1 MRKIDILMLAL
12 LSAIWGAS
20 FLFMRIASPEFGPV
34 ALICVRMSGAVIIVL
49 PFLLGRTFRHRVISH
64 AGRLTLLGIMNHVI
78 PFTLLA
84 FATTRLEAGFTSL
97 INATTPMFTAITG
110 AVFFATAIQRSQII
124 GLAIAFSGVFILSF
138 DKLSFTA
145 GGVGWAIVAGLGAT
159 FCYGIS
165 VNFSKRH
172 LSGLSASEITVGSM
186 LASSLILLIPG
197 WWFWPEVQP
206 SQSAWI
212 SAILLATVCTAIAF
226 LLFFRVLASAG
237 AIASS
242 TVTFLVPVFAIGWG
256 ISLLGESLSLQLI
269 AGMLV
274 TLLGTSITLGLLKFQ
289 HTNTAF
295 K

>member
-1 MRKIDILMLAL
+1 MKKTDILLL
-12 LSAIWGAS
+12 TILSAIWGAS

-34 ALICVRMSGAVIIVL
+34 ALICVRMTGAVSIVL
-49 PFLLGRTFRHRVISH
+49 PFLLSQKFRARVAAH
-64 AGRLTLLGIMNHVI
+64 ALPLSLLGIMNHVI

-97 INATTPMFTAITG
+97 INATTPMFTAIAG
-110 AVFFATAIQRSQII
+110 AAFFATAISRSQVV
-124 GLAIAFSGVFILSF
+124 GLAIAFCGVFILSF

-145 GGVGWAIVAGLGAT
+145 GGAGWAILAGLGAT

-165 VNFSKRH
+165 VNYSKRH

-186 LASSLILLIPG
+186 LASTLILLVPG

-206 SQSAWI
+206 SQEAWI

-256 ISLLGESLSLQLI
+256 ISLLGETLNLQLI
-269 AGMLV
+269 IGMLV
-274 TLLGTSITLGLLKFQ
+274 TLLGTAITLGLIRLR
-289 HTNTAF
+289 NLNSAA
-295 K
+295 

>member
-1 MRKIDILMLAL
+1 VKKTDFLLLTI

-34 ALICVRMSGAVIIVL
+34 ALICVRMTGAVIIVL
-49 PFLLGRTFRHRVISH
+49 PFLLSKKFRARVASH
-64 AGRLTLLGIMNHVI
+64 AGRLTLLGITNHVI

-97 INATTPMFTAITG
+97 INATTPMFTAIAG
-110 AVFFATAIQRSQII
+110 AALFATAISRSQIV
-124 GLAIAFSGVFILSF
+124 GLAIAFFGVFILSF
-138 DKLSFTA
+138 GKLSFTA
-145 GGVGWAIVAGLGAT
+145 GGAGWAILAGLGAT

-165 VNFSKRH
+165 VNYSKRH

-186 LASSLILLIPG
+186 LASTLILLLPG

-206 SQSAWI
+206 SQEAWI

-256 ISLLGESLSLQLI
+256 ISLLGESLNLQLI
-269 AGMLV
+269 IGMLV
-274 TLLGTSITLGLLKFQ
+274 TLLGTAITLGLIRL
-289 HTNTAF
+289 NNLNSAG
-295 K
+295 